1 MRASATCHMFY
12 SSPSADTDN
21 YDDALFAQFDASWLC
36 LGFRVRGLGFRAF
49 QLWPALACIHPRIQ
63 NKS

>member
-36 LGFRVRGLGFRAF
+36 LGFRVRGFRV
-49 QLWPALACIHPRIQ
+49 
-63 NKS
+63 